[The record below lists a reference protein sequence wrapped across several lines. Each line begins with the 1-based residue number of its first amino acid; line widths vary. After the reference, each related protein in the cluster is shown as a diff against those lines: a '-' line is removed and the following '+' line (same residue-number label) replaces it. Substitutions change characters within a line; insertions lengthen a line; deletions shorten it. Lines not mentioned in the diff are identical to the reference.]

1 MIVYICSPT
10 AKPTYPPPS
19 PLENKIFMVTQS
31 LCNINNFFKFPQENT
46 ILKKPDRPKPQFLY
60 VMTSAI
66 IWVEIKNVAHYNPKQ
81 DILGIHAYANLN

>member
-1 MIVYICSPT
+1 MQPNSLTQIPT
-10 AKPTYPPPS
+10 HS

-31 LCNINNFFKFPQENT
+31 LCNINNFFFKFRQENI
-46 ILKKPDRPKPQFLY
+46 ILKKPDRPKPHFLY

>member
-1 MIVYICSPT
+1 
-10 AKPTYPPPS
+10 
-19 PLENKIFMVTQS
+19 MVTQS
-31 LCNINNFFKFPQENT
+31 LCNINIFFKFPQENT

-81 DILGIHAYANLN
+81 DILGIHAYAKLN